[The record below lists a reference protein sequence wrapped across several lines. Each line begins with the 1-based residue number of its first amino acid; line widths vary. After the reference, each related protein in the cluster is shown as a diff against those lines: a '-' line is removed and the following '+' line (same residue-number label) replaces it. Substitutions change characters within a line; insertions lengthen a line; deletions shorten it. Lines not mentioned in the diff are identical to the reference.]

1 MRAAH
6 QPGRGAATNGAP
18 VAAATPRL
26 RAFAANAVGLG
37 GAAGSAAAEPPSLVI
52 ASLASFGGCGL
63 IALPEPLLPA
73 PLTLTM
79 MPLMST
85 PDGLSVTKL
94 PPHTSDTIIGDSI
107 TILDV
112 AF

>member
-1 MRAAH
+1 
-6 QPGRGAATNGAP
+6 
-18 VAAATPRL
+18 L
-26 RAFAANAVGLG
+26 KLLAFGENAVGLG

-52 ASLASFGGCGL
+52 ASLAAFGGCGL

-94 PPHTSDTIIGDSI
+94 LPHTSETIIGDSS
-107 TILDV
+107 TILEL
-112 AF
+112 AFRCTSWPPSTTNIVPLLT